1 MQSSAIC
8 NGEQG
13 RGRGVEDGCDFTL
26 IVHMSM
32 RVRVHPHGVGGVS
45 GISKSYADFTGTA
58 GIVCVCLCVCTCHLR
73 QHIKPLHATPIFSN
87 PLLEPYSNPTGN

>member
-26 IVHMSM
+26 IVQVHIS
-32 RVRVHPHGVGGVS
+32 VRVCVSVRECVHQHGVGGVS
-45 GISKSYADFTGTA
+45 GISKSYANFTGTA
-58 GIVCVCLCVCTCHLR
+58 GIVCGFACVHM
-73 QHIKPLHATPIFSN
+73 
-87 PLLEPYSNPTGN
+87 

>member
-26 IVHMSM
+26 IVWVHRSV
-32 RVRVHPHGVGGVS
+32 RVCVHPHRVGGVS
-45 GISKSYADFTGTA
+45 GISESYADFTGTA
-58 GIVCVCLCVCTCHLR
+58 GIVRMFVYVHM
-73 QHIKPLHATPIFSN
+73 
-87 PLLEPYSNPTGN
+87 

>member
-26 IVHMSM
+26 IVWVHMS
-32 RVRVHPHGVGGVS
+32 VHVCVYQHGVGGVS

-58 GIVCVCLCVCTCHLR
+58 GIVCGFAYVHM
-73 QHIKPLHATPIFSN
+73 
-87 PLLEPYSNPTGN
+87 

>member
-26 IVHMSM
+26 IVWVHRSVHVCICV
-32 RVRVHPHGVGGVS
+32 RVRPHRVGGVS
-45 GISKSYADFTGTA
+45 GISESYADFTGTA
-58 GIVCVCLCVCTCHLR
+58 GVVCVCLCVYAHLSQYGCMR
-73 QHIKPLHATPIFSN
+73 EYGARVYIGGT
-87 PLLEPYSNPTGN
+87 